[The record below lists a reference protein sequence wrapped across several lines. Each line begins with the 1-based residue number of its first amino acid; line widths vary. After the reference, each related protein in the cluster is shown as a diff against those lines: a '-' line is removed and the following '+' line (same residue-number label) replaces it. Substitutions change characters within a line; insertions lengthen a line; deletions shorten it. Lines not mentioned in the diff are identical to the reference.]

1 MTASADRAMRG
12 PWQVVR
18 TREVGTLRRSFVTG
32 TLRAGANYRRPLPGC
47 GAMIVVMAETSV
59 AQVCCL
65 WLPYAVL
72 CDRHGE
78 GNHAVIE
85 ALGETYVRRSQ
96 VTKEEQKP

>member
-1 MTASADRAMRG
+1 
-12 PWQVVR
+12 
-18 TREVGTLRRSFVTG
+18 
-32 TLRAGANYRRPLPGC
+32 
-47 GAMIVVMAETSV
+47 MIVVMAETSV

-65 WLPYAVL
+65 WLPYPVL

>member
-1 MTASADRAMRG
+1 
-12 PWQVVR
+12 
-18 TREVGTLRRSFVTG
+18 
-32 TLRAGANYRRPLPGC
+32 
-47 GAMIVVMAETSV
+47 MIVVMAETSV

-85 ALGETYVRRSQ
+85 ALGETVR
-96 VTKEEQKP
+96 